1 MNINMPTYISKK
13 GLQDLKEEHENR
25 IKNIRKEI
33 AKKISDAK
41 ELGDLS
47 ENFEYHDAKEQ
58 QGTNEIRILEI
69 EKMIKDSIVIEET
82 TGNNEISLGV
92 TFIAELNGNKKTYTI
107 VGYNES
113 SPMEGKISNESP
125 IGRAFMGKTVNDIV
139 TVEIPSGKA
148 SYKILEIK

>member
-1 MNINMPTYISKK
+1 MPTYISKK